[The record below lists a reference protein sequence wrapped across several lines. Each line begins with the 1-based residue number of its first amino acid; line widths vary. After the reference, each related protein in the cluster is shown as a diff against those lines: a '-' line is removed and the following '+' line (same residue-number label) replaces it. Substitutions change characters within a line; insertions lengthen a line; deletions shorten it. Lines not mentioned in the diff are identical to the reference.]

1 MMNEEKIKYPIL
13 IAEDIEEDL
22 RFLRNEIK
30 KTCAGQ
36 IWLDIHECRAAN
48 PAREF
53 LRQRLY
59 PFISLDKN
67 MPEQIDGPVQ
77 EDIGDEL
84 RNLSRHLNP
93 LASISVLTAY
103 PKWKSAYEAGSIGVK
118 YYSKKETTAGQYAKA
133 IVEDICAFERQDAWQ
148 RAASILPPVLAAF
161 CKDIATT
168 DDTSSGILL
177 RTNYATSLWEAG
189 IRLLSLIEISS
200 LAFLDP
206 TLLQRM
212 NLVQGRLD
220 NEPIIKIIEQLTP
233 ALHGALERVGC
244 QSQARELSRFFGHTM
259 FTSAVRNLQQI
270 RNATTHSPPVPDTDV
285 FLENLPDFVTFLLG
299 LSFWAL
305 HPIVMDLKVV
315 PWGLS
320 NGLRGK
326 QVKGLWEMTAT
337 PTWSW
342 ERPASMQVNPKHVYQ
357 FLIEPEA
364 EDKAIA
370 FSLHPL
376 IRISRTQGT
385 YSLWHAH
392 DPLKNL
398 YRDLSSGK
406 TMYFDNALSEWW
418 KAYVLQK
425 TKSIVLPANNADI
438 DLRNNREEKSR
449 DLSKH
454 RKKKTP
460 PPGKLLT
467 KQIHE
472 YYLPVERIG
481 PEERDESYQAT
492 FDGESKAKDVLA
504 FLNRCE
510 GVPLPR
516 IAYVSIGGGDGS
528 EIAYILSNST
538 VMNGILIEFSDYG
551 SAEARKYR
559 ERLKEA
565 NKQLVVMQGDAMQ
578 RIRDCGDKLHKWQK
592 DGLIEGVIL
601 SIHSVLHEL
610 PSRSPQYD
618 PNIMLARVFEH
629 FRLRLF
635 YSREPAR
642 PKDWPPVVHLRVKR
656 LDGRELE
663 AFSKQVNDVHTFND
677 KIEVLADNFVQMSDQ
692 LAVEVLFKLLYCHD
706 AERYRYEMQERLTAF
721 DPDNFSKI
729 LRNYIEPLENLECE
743 PCITETFRSLYRI
756 WGVEA
761 RSPTNERLGMP
772 KPFVRITG
780 FQDKR

>member
-1 MMNEEKIKYPIL
+1 MNGEKTRYPIL

-22 RFLRNEIK
+22 RFLKNGIK
-30 KTCAGQ
+30 QACAGR
-36 IWLDIHECRAAN
+36 IWLDVHECRAAN

-59 PFISLDKN
+59 HFISLDKN
-67 MPEQIDGPVQ
+67 MPEQVNGPVQ

-84 RNLSRHLNP
+84 RNLSRRLNP

-103 PKWKSAYEAGSIGVK
+103 PKWKSAHEAGSIGVK
-118 YYSKKETTAGQYAKA
+118 YYYKKETTAVQYARA
-133 IVEDICAFERQDAWQ
+133 IVEDICSFEREIAWQ
-148 RAASILPPVLAAF
+148 RAASILPPVLASF
-161 CKDIATT
+161 CKDIATA
-168 DDTSSGILL
+168 DDTSSGILM

-206 TLLQRM
+206 ALLQSM
-212 NLVQGRLD
+212 NLIQGRLD
-220 NEPIIKIIEQLTP
+220 NEPIIKLIEQLTP
-233 ALHGALERVGC
+233 VLKGALEQAGY
-244 QSQARELSRFFGHTM
+244 QAQARELTRFFGHTM
-259 FTSAVRNLQQI
+259 FMSTIRNLQQV
-270 RNATTHSPPVPDTDV
+270 RNSTMHSPPVPDADV

-299 LSFWAL
+299 LSFWSL

-315 PWGLS
+315 PWGVS

-326 QVKGLWEMTAT
+326 QIQGMWEMTAT

-342 ERPASMQVNPKHVYQ
+342 EKPSSMQLNPKHVYQ

-364 EDKAIA
+364 EGKAVA

-376 IRISRTQGT
+376 IRITRTQGT
-385 YSLWHAH
+385 FNLWHAH

-398 YRDLSSGK
+398 YRNLSSGK
-406 TMYFDNALSEWW
+406 IMYFDNALSEWW
-418 KAYVLQK
+418 KTHSLQK
-425 TKSIVLPANNADI
+425 TRSIFTINHADI
-438 DLRNNREEKSR
+438 DGSNNGEEKSR
-449 DLSKH
+449 NLSKNE
-454 RKKKTP
+454 KKKVKP
-460 PPGKLLT
+460 RSQLLK

-472 YYLPVERIG
+472 YYLPVERIS

-510 GVPLPR
+510 GVPLSR

-528 EIAYILSNST
+528 EIAYVLSNST

-551 SAEARKYR
+551 ATIARKYS
-559 ERLKEA
+559 ERLKEE

-578 RIRDCGDKLHKWQK
+578 RIRDCGDKLHTWQK

-618 PNIMLARVFEH
+618 PNIMLARVFEP

-656 LDGRELE
+656 LAGRELE
-663 AFSKQVNDVHTFND
+663 AISKQINDVHTFND
-677 KIEVLADNFVQMSDQ
+677 EIEMLADNFVQMSDQ
-692 LAVEVLFKLLYCHD
+692 LAVEVLFKLLYCRD
-706 AERYRYEMQERLTAF
+706 TERYRYEMQERLTAF
-721 DPDNFSKI
+721 DPDNFSKV